1 MGLGTGLPP
10 SQPTAGGVPINVIIR
25 DLDKTRIHLEAA
37 VARLGEQAA
46 TRAFNRALNREGDKI
61 RTRVRRALRQQTG
74 AKASLINRE
83 TRSIRSSFS
92 NLTYTIK
99 ARGDYLGLSH
109 FRPRQFGYGVRA
121 KPWGRWQKF
130 DGAFLVGSLSN
141 NAFVREGR
149 ARLPIRK
156 MFGPAIPKEML
167 KDATREAFETAQPN
181 VLAEAMRQIGR
192 EMSGSI

>member
-1 MGLGTGLPP
+1 M
-10 SQPTAGGVPINVIIR
+10 NVIIR
-25 DLDKTRIHLEAA
+25 DLDKTRIHFEAA
-37 VARLGEQAA
+37 IARLGEQAA

-61 RTRVRRALRQQTG
+61 RTRIRRSLRQQTG

-92 NLTYTIK
+92 NLTYTIE

-109 FRPRQFGYGVRA
+109 FSPRQFGYGVRA

-130 DGAFLVGSLSN
+130 DSAFLVGSLGN

-156 MFGPAIPKEML
+156 LYGPAIPKEML
-167 KDATREAFETAQPN
+167 KDATREAFEAAQPA
-181 VLAEAMRQIGR
+181 VLAEARRQIAR
-192 EMSGSI
+192 EMPG

>member
-1 MGLGTGLPP
+1 M
-10 SQPTAGGVPINVIIR
+10 NVIIR
-25 DLDKTRIHLEAA
+25 DLDKTRIHFEAA

-109 FRPRQFGYGVRA
+109 FSPRQFGYGVRA
-121 KPWGRWQKF
+121 KPWGRWQRF

-167 KDATREAFETAQPN
+167 KGATREAFETAQPN

>member
-1 MGLGTGLPP
+1 M
-10 SQPTAGGVPINVIIR
+10 NVIIR
-25 DLDKTRIHLEAA
+25 DLDKTRIHFEAA

-121 KPWGRWQKF
+121 KPWGRWQKLRWRF
-130 DGAFLVGSLSN
+130 PGRFAVQQRLRPRGAGKAANPQDVWSCDPEGD
-141 NAFVREGR
+141 AEGR
-149 ARLPIRK
+149 NAQ
-156 MFGPAIPKEML
+156 
-167 KDATREAFETAQPN
+167 AFETAQPN